1 MEQEIR
7 AQIEHL
13 GNQLTSPDLGEL
25 LTYIDYT
32 SLNTTDSERTIES
45 FCVRLN
51 RFLEE
56 HPDYKVPAVCV
67 FPHLVRNAKKVLNDG
82 VLVACVSTGFPEGQT
97 FGEVKVL
104 ETKLAVEAGAD
115 EVDMVIN
122 RGAFIS
128 GDTKSVA
135 QEINKVKVACKSAK
149 LKVILEVCDLPGASE
164 VMEASKIAIENG
176 ADFIKTSTGKG
187 KHGATPDS
195 FFAMCLAVEAH
206 FKATGKK
213 IGLKAAG
220 GIRSADDAW
229 LYRSIV
235 QRVLGDDWLTPK
247 YFRIGAS
254 SLAASLESA
263 LFPKSD
269 KHYL

>member
-13 GNQLTSPDLGEL
+13 GNQLTPPDLGEL

-32 SLNTTDSERTIES
+32 SLNTTDSEQTIEA
-45 FCVRLN
+45 FCAGLN

-67 FPHLVRNAKKVLNDG
+67 FPHLAHKAKQVLHDD

-104 ETKLAVEAGAD
+104 ETKLAVVAGAD

-122 RGAFIS
+122 RGAYLAGDKRLVAEEIS
-128 GDTKSVA
+128 A
-135 QEINKVKVACKSAK
+135 VKAACGKAK
-149 LKVILEVCDLPGASE
+149 LKVILEVCDLPGAME
-164 VMEASKIAIENG
+164 VMEASKLAIENG

-206 FKATGKK
+206 YKATGER

-220 GIRSADDAW
+220 GIRTAEDAW

-235 QRVLGDDWLTPK
+235 QRVLGDSWLAPEL
-247 YFRIGAS
+247 FRIGAS
-254 SLAASLESA
+254 SLAAGLEAA
-263 LFPKSD
+263 LFPQAD